1 MRERAAVMIR
11 PYTDQLRSAA
21 DALTGWASTAD
32 HLPHR
37 CSRMRVA
44 PPQNVWLQYRH
55 LLDARRSV
63 VLDQDLDRLPDVAAA
78 LRRALSRGT
87 LAQRAVLLL
96 RGRRLVHAEVGLH
109 CLFVVSCV

>member
-1 MRERAAVMIR
+1 MFANARRAA
-11 PYTDQLRSAA
+11 TE
-21 DALTGWASTAD
+21 
-32 HLPHR
+32 
-37 CSRMRVA
+37 RVVA
-44 PPQNVWLQYRH
+44 VQA
-55 LLDARRSV
+55 LDARRSV
-63 VLDQDLDRLPDVAAA
+63 VLDQDLDRLLDVAAA